1 MVWGQ
6 WMGQIEERRRRC
18 GGKGLKSNDAPQ
30 GKKIPAAPDITN
42 YKASHRQKKC

>member
-1 MVWGQ
+1 MVRGQ
-6 WMGQIEERRRRC
+6 RKGQIEGRRRRY

-30 GKKIPAAPDITN
+30 GKKIPAALDIAN